1 MKYILQQLVLMTT
14 LLFSGSPLM
23 AHALWIQTDAHAKQ
37 GEAHQVNIFYGE
49 FATGEIDS
57 VEHWYSNVP
66 EFELWLHS
74 PSGDKIQLET
84 SNTAISFQSQFL
96 PSETGTYT
104 LSVAHPAKDL
114 AGEYRY
120 QFIAVAHV
128 QVGQTTQPSTLETP
142 LYLQHQPQELQ
153 VGGETQITVIAEG
166 GKALSHAAV
175 LLMSEEGWSKTF
187 ISDEQGKVNL
197 PLPWKG
203 TYVLEVSRTI
213 SISDQ
218 PYSKEWQG
226 STISLTVN

>member
-1 MKYILQQLVLMTT
+1 MKYILQQLVLMTA
-14 LLFSGSPLM
+14 LLFSGSSLM
-23 AHALWIQTDAHAKQ
+23 AHALWIQTDANAKQ
-37 GEAHQVNIFYGE
+37 GEEHQVNIFYGE

-57 VEHWYSNVP
+57 VEKWYSNVP

-74 PSGDKIQLET
+74 PSGEKIQLET
-84 SNTAISFQSQFL
+84 SATATSFQSQFL
-96 PSETGTYT
+96 PSETGIYT

-120 QFIAVAHV
+120 QFISVAYV
-128 QVGQTTQPSTLETP
+128 QVGQTTEPSVLETP

-153 VGGETQITVIAEG
+153 AGGETKVTVIAD
-166 GKALSHAAV
+166 GKPLPHAAV

-187 ISDEQGKVNL
+187 TSDEQGNVNL

-203 TYVLEVSRTI
+203 IYVLEVSRTI
-213 SISDQ
+213 STSGQ

-226 STISLTVN
+226 STTSLAVK